1 MGAWH
6 LTTESLLRI
15 GFVAWVASDSLTVAA
30 RFYDVVWR
38 LFRLESDGGRFRIAA
53 CWGSSSGDVG

>member
-1 MGAWH
+1 MQGGS
-6 LTTESLLRI
+6 ESGGTALIRH
-15 GFVAWVASDSLTVAA
+15 GVASDSLTVAA

-53 CWGSSSGDVG
+53 CWGSTSGDVG